1 MRSFV
6 AAIAILVCSC
16 AATAQSFADDPQ
28 PLSSRTWNCLYAGG
42 LADGACLGVTDDD
55 QARIQRPDGSVSLI
69 PIELFHVD
77 EQRSIRS
84 HFGKEAPGDREKSEP
99 ERNGHPWHS
108 SRGGVIVLGKIVG
121 RDGNMLFVV
130 DDQGSRL
137 RIPYELLA
145 VGAQEHAR
153 KHVTELEGREFV
165 PATPEPAAP
174 AVAQANG
181 GNRSPRANRPTR
193 PVRPTRPRP
202 ADETSE
208 PEAPAMEPET
218 PANPNPVN
226 PTPTP
231 LPPTAQP
238 SVPQGQSIPNP
249 NERPEP
255 RGESR
260 RWQLKTGLVF
270 AEGRFVQISGPAVIV
285 QSDDGNLRHLPLEL
299 LSDVDRRYAET
310 LDRGGEVGTVPE
322 DAIAV
327 NGDRSRFIML
337 NHASATTL
345 LVEGS
350 RVHLLDQAGEAV
362 VASRDLEVV
371 IEGAAGGEAGL
382 VVGVANR
389 LFVLDSSTLEVRKE
403 IELWRYR
410 KINSL
415 AVHPTRPFAFVSI
428 EGSREAVQRNPAAA
442 QQVVRV
448 DLRSGDVSEV
458 EDVYAK
464 FLAID
469 PAGRYLFAGYAETYQ
484 SGTDIHINPDLNII
498 ETPEYGNVDFLF
510 RYRING
516 TRLVK
521 DDELPDAGA
530 NGQGVVLSPDGSKVS
545 YLGFAGYPTF
555 SGNVAALD
563 STNFER
569 RPVSFPMKDRSDC
582 KRIAYHPTLP
592 ILVSPGE
599 EGVVFYSTSS
609 GEPIEESLIESEELE
624 GAAIES
630 LGFSADGTRLLV
642 VVSQNG
648 SGKFVMNVRLN
659 LESQK

>member
-6 AAIAILVCSC
+6 AAIALIVCSC
-16 AATAQSFADDPQ
+16 GLSTSSFADDPQ

-42 LADGACLGVTDDD
+42 LADGACLGVTEDD
-55 QARIQRPDGSVSLI
+55 QARIQRPDGTVSLI

-84 HFGKEAPGDREKSEP
+84 HFGTEAPSDREKVEP

-174 AVAQANG
+174 AIAQANG
-181 GNRSPRANRPTR
+181 GNRNPRTNPPTR
-193 PVRPTRPRP
+193 TERPARPRPARPRP

-208 PEAPAMEPET
+208 LETPAMESET
-218 PANPNPVN
+218 PANPNPVS
-226 PTPTP
+226 PTPIPQPP
-231 LPPTAQP
+231 LPPP
-238 SVPQGQSIPNP
+238 PVPQGQVNPVPNP
-249 NERPEP
+249 AARPEP

-270 AEGRFVQISGPAVIV
+270 AEGRFVEISGSAVIV
-285 QSDDGNLRHLPLEL
+285 QADDGNLRHLPLEL

-322 DAIAV
+322 GAIAV

-337 NHASATTL
+337 NHASATML
-345 LVEGS
+345 LVEGN
-350 RVHLLDQAGEAV
+350 RVHLLDQEGEAV
-362 VASRDLEVV
+362 VASRELEDA

-389 LFVLDSSTLEVRKE
+389 LYVLDSSTLEVRKE

-410 KINSL
+410 KIHSL

-442 QQVVRV
+442 QQVVR
-448 DLRSGDVSEV
+448 
-458 EDVYAK
+458 
-464 FLAID
+464 
-469 PAGRYLFAGYAETYQ
+469 T
-484 SGTDIHINPDLNII
+484 LN
-498 ETPEYGNVDFLF
+498 V
-510 RYRING
+510 
-516 TRLVK
+516 
-521 DDELPDAGA
+521 
-530 NGQGVVLSPDGSKVS
+530 
-545 YLGFAGYPTF
+545 
-555 SGNVAALD
+555 
-563 STNFER
+563 
-569 RPVSFPMKDRSDC
+569 
-582 KRIAYHPTLP
+582 
-592 ILVSPGE
+592 
-599 EGVVFYSTSS
+599 
-609 GEPIEESLIESEELE
+609 
-624 GAAIES
+624 
-630 LGFSADGTRLLV
+630 
-642 VVSQNG
+642 
-648 SGKFVMNVRLN
+648 
-659 LESQK
+659 